1 MPGPISRKLLIK
13 KLHKIGF
20 HGPYSGGK
28 HQFVERGD
36 FKIFIPNPHNGD
48 IGTILLGRI
57 IKEVDMNNDEFM
69 RL

>member
-13 KLHKIGF
+13 KLRKLGF
-20 HGPYSGGK
+20 AGPYSGGK
-28 HQFVERGD
+28 HQFMEKED

-57 IKEVDMNNDEFM
+57 IKEIGIDSDEF
-69 RL
+69 RDL